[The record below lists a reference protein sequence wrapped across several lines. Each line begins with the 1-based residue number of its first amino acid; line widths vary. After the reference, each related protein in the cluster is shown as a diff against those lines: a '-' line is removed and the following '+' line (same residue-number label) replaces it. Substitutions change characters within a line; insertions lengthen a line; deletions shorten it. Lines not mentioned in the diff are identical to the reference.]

1 MSTLTIKHK
10 IDLFNKLYKE
20 ISSYGRGGDTELAHV
35 NKYEAVVL
43 KAMGGSGTVNPTT
56 GLREYGW
63 FDKDDPAPPPA
74 APTTTTVKQV
84 SDLPEYFK
92 PYVEELF
99 ATAQDVYERPYV
111 PYGSEAVQDSEGK
124 WSVQKLPDII
134 DPVTGKAVDPGKRLA
149 DVTQEQK
156 AAFSGLQ
163 DLFTQVDP
171 ETGVRSFRDPT
182 AAGFTEAGR
191 LRGRGARGF
200 DELGQVD
207 PETGEVIKTA
217 GEVFQETYM
226 SPYKQAVTDIQT
238 REAEKLQEQKRQQRQ
253 GAARMANA
261 LGGGRYGV
269 QEALTGGID
278 AQLLDD
284 IRKKG
289 LQEAYTQGLSTFEA
303 DRLAASRGAEQEL
316 GATNQQLASQLKG
329 LGALQTTGETQRA
342 IAQQPLDIG
351 YEEFARQQAFPKQ
364 NLQELSGILRGF
376 QVQPST
382 YKTSQV
388 YKQPPSLGSQLLAA
402 GTLGAGISSGLGKS
416 LLGKTT
422 AAGGGLMG
430 ILPKKYSKGTEVIL
444 EETAYEDDPNLLSA
458 ATIQDLIQMTENQYS
473 KFPKGAMTPLVE
485 ALISRA
491 RKGKPKLTRS
501 SVREAQP
508 IKISADEKAKQKGL
522 AALKKYIDVGQDD
535 PAEIDFTYGG
545 VGSSNY
551 EIEGLINQAKKAM
564 EREERVKE
572 RIRTAPY
579 RDRANVLPPTF
590 EEIVESVSVNPPSGQ
605 ELTGQEKLDRIL
617 TQGSPDQAQDEL
629 YASETDTEEILLP
642 PNKYNPFTQTK
653 EWLAALKRQREEME
667 AIAGPSRRRSSDDVR
682 AVETS
687 FLDSIIPSPTKKGKE
702 TKEALLREERTDPP
716 GVVPMTEMES
726 IYSEYYEDRGKPDDE
741 LTIDTQQSV
750 VAEDLASGNKTKT
763 EPIIRKARPA
773 IAIPT
778 TGSDD
783 ELTDTEFWR
792 QVYGYDPDKGG
803 VPTKDRV
810 GERMSGP
817 ELFDFQEALPW
828 FKMAAEFSKSGQDT
842 ADAAMNALTDFEESL
857 SSRKEASSKQL
868 LRKSQAAAYNAAAV
882 KDKAWKLIEEVKAG
896 NVKTKNEVKVTMD
909 AIKAELKT
917 IEEITRD
924 TFSGELTTSE
934 IRQHEENRKALLNQL
949 RFLGKKY
956 GVNIESLYTKPGISK
971 VTS

>member
-20 ISSYGRGGDTELAHV
+20 ISGYGRGGDTELAHV
-35 NKYEAVVL
+35 NKYEAAVL

-63 FDKDDPAPPPA
+63 FDKDDPAPPPPT
-74 APTTTTVKQV
+74 PTTTTVKQV

-124 WSVQKLPDII
+124 WSIQALPGED
-134 DPVTGKAVDPGKRLA
+134 AGKRLA
-149 DVTQEQK
+149 DVTEEQK

-182 AAGFTEAGR
+182 AAGYTEAGR

-238 REAEKLQEQKRQQRQ
+238 REAKKLQEQKRQQRQ
-253 GAARMANA
+253 SAARMANA

-269 QEALTGGID
+269 QEALAGGID

-303 DRLAASRGAEQEL
+303 DRLAAARGAEQEL

-376 QVQPST
+376 NVQPST

-416 LLGKTT
+416 LFGKATG
-422 AAGGGLMG
+422 AGGGLMSVAPERYQTG
-430 ILPKKYSKGTEVIL
+430 NEVSSRPDWAINL
-444 EETAYEDDPNLLSA
+444 SDEEYERIIRSMAPPSSSDPMVKSPPPYKALLDPVWYEETRKAYETPIDLLSDEEWQQS
-458 ATIQDLIQMTENQYS
+458 QD
-473 KFPKGAMTPLVE
+473 
-485 ALISRA
+485 
-491 RKGKPKLTRS
+491 
-501 SVREAQP
+501 
-508 IKISADEKAKQKGL
+508 
-522 AALKKYIDVGQDD
+522 
-535 PAEIDFTYGG
+535 
-545 VGSSNY
+545 
-551 EIEGLINQAKKAM
+551 M
-564 EREERVKE
+564 E
-572 RIRTAPY
+572 
-579 RDRANVLPPTF
+579 
-590 EEIVESVSVNPPSGQ
+590 S
-605 ELTGQEKLDRIL
+605 QEKLDIL
-617 TQGSPDQAQDEL
+617 
-629 YASETDTEEILLP
+629 
-642 PNKYNPFTQTK
+642 K
-653 EWLAALKRQREEME
+653 EKVMGGA
-667 AIAGPSRRRSSDDVR
+667 
-682 AVETS
+682 
-687 FLDSIIPSPTKKGKE
+687 
-702 TKEALLREERTDPP
+702 
-716 GVVPMTEMES
+716 
-726 IYSEYYEDRGKPDDE
+726 DDE
-741 LTIDTQQSV
+741 LAISDII
-750 VAEDLASGNKTKT
+750 ELSGEGVELG
-763 EPIIRKARPA
+763 EPIEPPTEAEVESA
-773 IAIPT
+773 IAE
-778 TGSDD
+778 GD
-783 ELTDTEFWR
+783 ETI
-792 QVYGYDPDKGG
+792 
-803 VPTKDRV
+803 
-810 GERMSGP
+810 
-817 ELFDFQEALPW
+817 FDFGAALPW
-828 FKMAAEFSKSGQDT
+828 FKMAAEFGKSGRDT
-842 ADAAMNALTDFEESL
+842 SEAAAAALEEFESTTSKRKMSKAQISLYEAQASYNAARPMIE
-857 SSRKEASSKQL
+857 RVKAGRASSKEQ
-868 LRKSQAAAYNAAAV
+868 
-882 KDKAWKLIEEVKAG
+882 KDR
-896 NVKTKNEVKVTMD
+896 
-909 AIKAELKT
+909 AINIL
-917 IEEITRD
+917 
-924 TFSGELTTSE
+924 
-934 IRQHEENRKALLNQL
+934 KALLTATTAVA
-949 RFLGKKY
+949 GDAIGGAKKY
-956 GVNIESLYTKPGISK
+956 QPQIDAIQAELREILRADRGVGTALPKRSVATE
-971 VTS
+971 

>member
-1 MSTLTIKHK
+1 MSTLTIKRK

-20 ISSYGRGGDTELAHV
+20 ISGYGRGGDTELAHV
-35 NKYEAVVL
+35 NKYEAAAL

-56 GLREYGW
+56 GLREYGM
-63 FDKDDPAPPPA
+63 FDKDDPAPAPA

-111 PYGSEAVQDSEGK
+111 PYGSEAVQDAEGK
-124 WSVQKLPDII
+124 WSVQALPGED
-134 DPVTGKAVDPGKRLA
+134 AGKRLA
-149 DVTQEQK
+149 DVTEEQK

-182 AAGFTEAGR
+182 AAGYTEAGR

-303 DRLAASRGAEQEL
+303 DRLAAARGAEQEL

-329 LGALQTTGETQRA
+329 LGSLQATGETQRA

-376 QVQPST
+376 NVQPST

-416 LLGKTT
+416 LFGKATG
-422 AAGGGLMG
+422 ASGGLMSVAPERYQRG
-430 ILPKKYSKGTEVIL
+430 GRTWHHGYDPYAQPSPVIVEDEDEEERIVIKGKPSDLVVDMKESERETLDLPKR
-444 EETAYEDDPNLLSA
+444 D
-458 ATIQDLIQMTENQYS
+458 
-473 KFPKGAMTPLVE
+473 VE
-485 ALISRA
+485 ALRAIGHPPGLFEQPDFSPLAPDISGEESLTPSGA
-491 RKGKPKLTRS
+491 MSPEEELYLKLTKMYTGI
-501 SVREAQP
+501 P
-508 IKISADEKAKQKGL
+508 D
-522 AALKKYIDVGQDD
+522 
-535 PAEIDFTYGG
+535 T
-545 VGSSNY
+545 
-551 EIEGLINQAKKAM
+551 
-564 EREERVKE
+564 
-572 RIRTAPY
+572 
-579 RDRANVLPPTF
+579 PTT
-590 EEIVESVSVNPPSGQ
+590 S
-605 ELTGQEKLDRIL
+605 LDL
-617 TQGSPDQAQDEL
+617 D
-629 YASETDTEEILLP
+629 EEILKAP
-642 PNKYNPFTQTK
+642 
-653 EWLAALKRQREEME
+653 EEKPE
-667 AIAGPSRRRSSDDVR
+667 EIIT
-682 AVETS
+682 ET
-687 FLDSIIPSPTKKGKE
+687 DE
-702 TKEALLREERTDPP
+702 T
-716 GVVPMTEMES
+716 
-726 IYSEYYEDRGKPDDE
+726 I
-741 LTIDTQQSV
+741 
-750 VAEDLASGNKTKT
+750 
-763 EPIIRKARPA
+763 
-773 IAIPT
+773 
-778 TGSDD
+778 
-783 ELTDTEFWR
+783 
-792 QVYGYDPDKGG
+792 
-803 VPTKDRV
+803 
-810 GERMSGP
+810 
-817 ELFDFQEALPW
+817 FDFGAALPW
-828 FKMAAEFSKSGQDT
+828 FKMAAEFGKAGRDTSEAAAAALEEFESTTQKRKMSKAQISLYEAQ
-842 ADAAMNALTDFEESL
+842 ASYNAARPMIERIKAG
-857 SSRKEASSKQL
+857 KASSKEEKNRAVKILQAL
-868 LRKSQAAAYNAAAV
+868 LTATTAAAGDSVGGAKKYQPQ
-882 KDKAWKLIEEVKAG
+882 I
-896 NVKTKNEVKVTMD
+896 D
-909 AIKAELKT
+909 AIQAELR
-917 IEEITRD
+917 EILRADRGVGT
-924 TFSGELTTSE
+924 
-934 IRQHEENRKALLNQL
+934 ALPK
-949 RFLGKKY
+949 RS
-956 GVNIESLYTKPGISK
+956 VATE
-971 VTS
+971 

>member
-10 IDLFNKLYKE
+10 VDLFNKLYKE
-20 ISSYGRGGDTELAHV
+20 ISGYGREGDTELAHV
-35 NKYEAVVL
+35 NKYEAAVL

-56 GLREYGW
+56 GLREYGF
-63 FDKDDPAPPPA
+63 FDKDDPAPQPPA
-74 APTTTTVKQV
+74 PTSTTVKQI

-111 PYGSEAVQDSEGK
+111 PYGSEAVQDAEGK
-124 WSVQKLPDII
+124 WGVQALPGED
-134 DPVTGKAVDPGKRLA
+134 AGKRLA
-149 DVTQEQK
+149 DVTAEQK

-163 DLFTQVDP
+163 DLFTTVDA

-182 AAGFTEAGR
+182 AAGHTEAAR

-238 REAEKLQEQKRQQRQ
+238 REAQKLQEQQRQKRQ

-269 QEALTGGID
+269 ETALAGGID

-303 DRLAASRGAEQEL
+303 DRLAAARGAEQEVT
-316 GATNQQLASQLKG
+316 GTSQQLANQLKS

-422 AAGGGLMG
+422 AAGGGLMN
-430 ILPKKYSKGTEVIL
+430 ILPQQYATGDEVIL
-444 EETAYEDDPNLLSA
+444 EETAYEDDPDNLLSA
-458 ATIQDLIQMTENQYS
+458 ATIQQLIEMTENQYS
-473 KFPKGAMTPLVE
+473 KFPKKGAMTPFVE

-491 RKGKPKLTRS
+491 RKNRAKKPRPTLTS
-501 SVREAQP
+501 GSVREASP
-508 IKISADEKAKQKGL
+508 ITISADDKAK
-522 AALKKYIDVGQDD
+522 AARQKYIDVGQDD
-535 PAEIDFTYGG
+535 PAEAPDRRGPHPFGFPVSLDQEGIR
-545 VGSSNY
+545 
-551 EIEGLINQAKKAM
+551 GLIEKAKRDVRK
-564 EREERVKE
+564 EED
-572 RIRTAPY
+572 RIKRKFF
-579 RDRANVLPPTF
+579 RPPDPTTF
-590 EEIVESVSVNPPSGQ
+590 EEKVVEEGRSRFSSPTA
-605 ELTGQEKLDRIL
+605 TGEDQRGLLKDAPALADYLRKQKEEDRIKRKFFRP
-617 TQGSPDQAQDEL
+617 PDPTIKVPTRTR
-629 YASETDTEEILLP
+629 SNISKSSTDTAIDKNSLIGQLKIMEEKAKKERAKYAA
-642 PNKYNPFTQTK
+642 NK
-653 EWLAALKRQREEME
+653 ALELEEEYQGDIM
-667 AIAGPSRRRSSDDVR
+667 GKY
-682 AVETS
+682 
-687 FLDSIIPSPTKKGKE
+687 SPTSPTP
-702 TKEALLREERTDPP
+702 TKRVSPSIP
-716 GVVPMTEMES
+716 TEMES
-726 IYSEYYEDRGKPDDE
+726 IYSELYDKGRDMTTIQASDEIEIPIGADDE
-741 LTIDTQQSV
+741 LTE
-750 VAEDLASGNKTKT
+750 A
-763 EPIIRKARPA
+763 
-773 IAIPT
+773 
-778 TGSDD
+778 
-783 ELTDTEFWR
+783 EFWK
-792 QVYGYDPDKGG
+792 QAYGYDPDKGG
-803 VPTKDRV
+803 LPSKGRV

>member
-1 MSTLTIKHK
+1 MSTLTIKRK

-20 ISSYGRGGDTELAHV
+20 ISGYGRGGDTELAHV
-35 NKYEAVVL
+35 NKYEAAVL

-56 GLREYGW
+56 GLREYGM
-63 FDKDDPAPPPA
+63 FDKDDPAPPPP

-111 PYGSEAVQDSEGK
+111 PYGSEAVQDAEGK
-124 WSVQKLPDII
+124 WSVQALPGED
-134 DPVTGKAVDPGKRLA
+134 AGKRLA

-182 AAGFTEAGR
+182 AGGYTEAGR

-303 DRLAASRGAEQEL
+303 DRLAAARGAEQEL

-329 LGALQTTGETQRA
+329 LGSLQATGETQRA

-376 QVQPST
+376 NVQPST

-416 LLGKTT
+416 LFGTSST
-422 AAGGGLMG
+422 AGGGLISVAPAKYAKGDMVGDEYLRPELTEEEIEVLRESEKEILG
-430 ILPKKYSKGTEVIL
+430 IPDREKIRG
-444 EETAYEDDPNLLSA
+444 LLSA
-458 ATIQDLIQMTENQYS
+458 VSGGMYQQRDVPFI
-473 KFPKGAMTPLVE
+473 KGADISGEESLTPD
-485 ALISRA
+485 R
-491 RKGKPKLTRS
+491 GLTS
-501 SVREAQP
+501 EQ
-508 IKISADEKAKQKGL
+508 QL
-522 AALKKYIDVGQDD
+522 YL
-535 PAEIDFTYGG
+535 
-545 VGSSNY
+545 N
-551 EIEGLINQAKKAM
+551 
-564 EREERVKE
+564 
-572 RIRTAPY
+572 
-579 RDRANVLPPTF
+579 
-590 EEIVESVSVNPPSGQ
+590 
-605 ELTGQEKLDRIL
+605 LTGETPGAESAVIDIESGETLK
-617 TQGSPDQAQDEL
+617 GSPTTSLDLD
-629 YASETDTEEILLP
+629 EEILKAP
-642 PNKYNPFTQTK
+642 
-653 EWLAALKRQREEME
+653 EEKPE
-667 AIAGPSRRRSSDDVR
+667 EIIT
-682 AVETS
+682 ET
-687 FLDSIIPSPTKKGKE
+687 DE
-702 TKEALLREERTDPP
+702 T
-716 GVVPMTEMES
+716 
-726 IYSEYYEDRGKPDDE
+726 I
-741 LTIDTQQSV
+741 
-750 VAEDLASGNKTKT
+750 
-763 EPIIRKARPA
+763 
-773 IAIPT
+773 
-778 TGSDD
+778 
-783 ELTDTEFWR
+783 
-792 QVYGYDPDKGG
+792 
-803 VPTKDRV
+803 
-810 GERMSGP
+810 
-817 ELFDFQEALPW
+817 FDFGAALPW
-828 FKMAAEFSKSGQDT
+828 FKMAAEFGKAGQDT
-842 ADAAMNALTDFEESL
+842 SEAAAAALEEFESTTQKRKMSKAQISLYEAQASYNAARPMIE
-857 SSRKEASSKQL
+857 RVKAGKASSKEEKNRAVKILQAL
-868 LRKSQAAAYNAAAV
+868 LTATTAAAGDSVGGAKKYQPQINAIQEELREILRGDSVLSKTILPTDRAV
-882 KDKAWKLIEEVKAG
+882 KA
-896 NVKTKNEVKVTMD
+896 
-909 AIKAELKT
+909 
-917 IEEITRD
+917 
-924 TFSGELTTSE
+924 
-934 IRQHEENRKALLNQL
+934 
-949 RFLGKKY
+949 
-956 GVNIESLYTKPGISK
+956 P
-971 VTS
+971 